1 MIEIINFLAVGTAVL
16 IGFVS
21 LKVALDFVR
30 RGSGR
35 VREVREEGGGLVE
48 KFRGELRGG
57 QHRPSSA
64 RAHGL
69 YISVEADGIVSC
81 EPKSMIAHEVA

>member
-1 MIEIINFLAVGTAVL
+1 MIELVNFTAVGIAAV

-21 LKVALDFVR
+21 IKVALDFVR
-30 RGSGR
+30 RGTGR
-35 VREVREEGGGLVE
+35 VREVREEGGGLAE
-48 KFRGELRGG
+48 KLKGELRGG

-69 YISVEADGIVSC
+69 YISVDADGLVSC